1 LKPTI
6 RDIAEAASV
15 STAAVSYVIN
25 DKPGVSDDTR
35 RRVLKIMREM
45 RYRPNPQ
52 AKGLADRRTG
62 MIGLMIP
69 DITDSFYVNVVR
81 GVEATANQLGYTL
94 NLCTTHGDGDRE
106 RDVAERFASGGVDG
120 VIMMT
125 YRLAPSELKDL
136 GSRRAPVVAIDNPD
150 AAGWVPS
157 LVVDNVELGRTATSY
172 LLELGHL
179 RIGFVHGVEGS
190 VTSESR
196 YQGYLQALGSYGVE
210 PSFDLVVYGGFAYDG
225 GAEAARRLLSMP
237 DRPTA
242 IFAANDQMALGVISA
257 AAELG
262 LTVPDD
268 VSVIGVD
275 DIEASSLVAPGLT
288 TLRQPTWE
296 MGACAVQTLVDIF
309 KATEEQSEGEAA
321 GPQAIS
327 KVFQAELVVRGS
339 CIARRHG
346 SQGAEGRQGSMTV
359 RGL

>member
-1 LKPTI
+1 MKPTI

-35 RRVLKIMREM
+35 RRVLKIMRDM

-52 AKGLADRRTG
+52 ARGLAARRTG

-69 DITDSFYVNVVR
+69 DITDSFYVNVVC
-81 GVEATANQLGYTL
+81 GVEAMANELGYTL

-120 VIMMT
+120 VIAMT
-125 YRLAPSELKDL
+125 YRLTPSELKEL
-136 GSRRAPVVAIDNPD
+136 SSGRFPVVVIDNPD

-172 LLELGHL
+172 LLELGHS
-179 RIGFVHGVEGS
+179 RIGFVHGIEGS

-196 YQGYLQALGSYGVE
+196 YQGYVQTLNSHGIELSPELVAYGN
-210 PSFDLVVYGGFAYDG
+210 FAYDE
-225 GAEAARRLLSMP
+225 GAEATRRLLSMP

-242 IFAANDQMALGVISA
+242 IFAANDQMALGAMNA

-262 LTVPDD
+262 LAVPDD

-275 DIEASSLVAPGLT
+275 DIEASCLVAPGLT
-288 TLRQPTWE
+288 TLRQPTWDI
-296 MGACAVQTLVDIF
+296 GACAVQTLVDIL
-309 KATEEQSEGEAA
+309 KVSEEQADAA
-321 GPQAIS
+321 DLKAIS

-339 CIARRHG
+339 CVARRHE
-346 SQGAEGRQGSMTV
+346 S
-359 RGL
+359 

>member
-1 LKPTI
+1 MKPTI

-25 DKPGVSDDTR
+25 DKPGVSDETR
-35 RRVLKIMREM
+35 RRVLKIMRDM

-52 AKGLADRRTG
+52 ARGLAARRTG

-81 GVEATANQLGYTL
+81 GVESMANELGYTL

-106 RDVAERFASGGVDG
+106 RDVTERFASGGVDG
-120 VIMMT
+120 VIAMT
-125 YRLAPSELKDL
+125 YRLTPSELRNL
-136 GSRRAPVVAIDNPD
+136 SSRRFPVVVIDNPD

-172 LLELGHL
+172 LFELGHS
-179 RIGFVHGVEGS
+179 RVGFVHGVEGS

-196 YQGYLQALGSYGVE
+196 YRGYVETLNSHGMELSPELVAYG
-210 PSFDLVVYGGFAYDG
+210 DFAYDG
-225 GAEAARRLLSMP
+225 GARAARRLLSIHN
-237 DRPTA
+237 RPTA
-242 IFAANDQMALGVISA
+242 IFAANDQMALGVMNA

-262 LTVPDD
+262 LAVPDD
-268 VSVIGVD
+268 ISVIGVD
-275 DIEASSLVAPGLT
+275 DIEASCLVAPGLT

-296 MGACAVQTLVDIF
+296 MGACAVQTLVDIL
-309 KATEEQSEGEAA
+309 KASEGQEQGEAA
-321 GPQAIS
+321 DSRAIS

-339 CIARRHG
+339 CIAR
-346 SQGAEGRQGSMTV
+346 QP
-359 RGL
+359 

>member
-1 LKPTI
+1 
-6 RDIAEAASV
+6 
-15 STAAVSYVIN
+15 
-25 DKPGVSDDTR
+25 
-35 RRVLKIMREM
+35 
-45 RYRPNPQ
+45 
-52 AKGLADRRTG
+52 
-62 MIGLMIP
+62 MIP

-81 GVEATANQLGYTL
+81 GVEATANELGYTL

-136 GSRRAPVVAIDNPD
+136 GSRRFPVVVIDNPD

-157 LVVDNVELGRTATSY
+157 LAVDNVELGRTATEY

-196 YQGYLQALGSYGVE
+196 YQGYVQALDSRGIELSPE
-210 PSFDLVVYGGFAYDG
+210 LVAYGGFAYDG
-225 GAEAARRLLSMP
+225 GAEAARRLLSI
-237 DRPTA
+237 DNRPTA
-242 IFAANDQMALGVISA
+242 IFAANDQMALGVINA

-262 LTVPDD
+262 LAVPDD

-296 MGACAVQTLVDIF
+296 MGACAVQTLVGVL
-309 KATEEQSEGEAA
+309 KASEGQGEGGAA
-321 GPQAIS
+321 ESQAVG

-339 CIARRHG
+339 CVARR
-346 SQGAEGRQGSMTV
+346 
-359 RGL
+359 

>member
-1 LKPTI
+1 MKPTI

-35 RRVLKIMREM
+35 RRVLKIMRDM

-52 AKGLADRRTG
+52 ARGLAARRTG

-81 GVEATANQLGYTL
+81 GVEATANELGYTL
-94 NLCTTHGDGDRE
+94 NLCTTHGDRDRE
-106 RDVAERFASGGVDG
+106 RDVAERFGSGGVDG

-125 YRLAPSELKDL
+125 YRLTPSELKDMS
-136 GSRRAPVVAIDNPD
+136 SRRAPVVVIDNPD

-196 YQGYLQALGSYGVE
+196 YQGYVQTLDSHGVGLSPELVAYG
-210 PSFDLVVYGGFAYDG
+210 DFAYHG
-225 GAEAARRLLSMP
+225 GARAARRLLSIP

-242 IFAANDQMALGVISA
+242 IFAANDQMALGVMNA
-257 AAELG
+257 ASELG
-262 LTVPDD
+262 FAVPDD

-296 MGACAVQTLVDIF
+296 MGACAVQTLVDIL
-309 KATEEQSEGEAA
+309 KASEEQGEGADS
-321 GPQAIS
+321 QAIS

-339 CIARRHG
+339 CIAR
-346 SQGAEGRQGSMTV
+346 
-359 RGL
+359 